1 MNDTNT
7 LIIKKDQLTNV
18 GQVAVEVI
26 GFTLKIM
33 DGTGPR
39 NVPGTVCIVSSGTS
53 RSSVSEHRQRARC
66 LGWALGT
73 DHTDLCCRR
82 WAYIQRGN

>member
-1 MNDTNT
+1 MLSITHRKSRKSLNDTNT
-7 LIIKKDQLTNV
+7 LIIKKDPLTNV

-39 NVPGTVCIVSSGTS
+39 NVPGTVCILLDKQELSLRPQAKGQVPRMGIG
-53 RSSVSEHRQRARC
+53 Q
-66 LGWALGT
+66 
-73 DHTDLCCRR
+73 
-82 WAYIQRGN
+82 